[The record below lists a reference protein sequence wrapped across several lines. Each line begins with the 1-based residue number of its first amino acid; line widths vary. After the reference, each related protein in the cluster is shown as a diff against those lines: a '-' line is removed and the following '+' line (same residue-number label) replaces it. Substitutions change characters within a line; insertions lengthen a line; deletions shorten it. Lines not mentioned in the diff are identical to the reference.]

1 MAELSAASESMAAII
16 DSYSKA
22 NFLDKNGNKDT
33 TTSVDKDQVLK
44 AVTDKYKK
52 QNKIA
57 HKMFDTVVAALKK
70 KKYEPKGARFRATK
84 WDTDLMP
91 FHKLRNK
98 AMSRPGYDHQRWS
111 RRKRKIRLKSWRK
124 WANNLIVQSV
134 EAVKNHDF
142 AKESQI
148 LKALGYRYIPERDI
162 DDRPRALV
170 GRGARNRPTKLF
182 SLNGPVVTDVD
193 GSYYVAAVEPLSSNV
208 AELSGVAQAL
218 LLALREILAGRIRIP
233 QLALAVDSRIAMY
246 KVANMAA
253 QKDKKSRLTGTAGL
267 CLELITRINEMG
279 VPVRWVWVKGHSQV
293 DGNEAADQGATKG
306 KTGNQTAVQPQAIMQ
321 AHDQWRS
328 NNALA
333 LAKAQ
338 EQ

>member
-1 MAELSAASESMAAII
+1 MHDEEVVRQMEKAALDDPAMAELSAASESMAAII

-98 AMSRPGYDHQRWS
+98 AMSRPGYDHKRWS

-148 LKALGYRYIPERDI
+148 LKALGRKHS
-162 DDRPRALV
+162 PRHAQPSTHPRTNNVL
-170 GRGARNRPTKLF
+170 PSTKAKLEQWAKHRAF
-182 SLNGPVVTDVD
+182 
-193 GSYYVAAVEPLSSNV
+193 GSPLQHIV
-208 AELSGVAQAL
+208 
-218 LLALREILAGRIRIP
+218 
-233 QLALAVDSRIAMY
+233 
-246 KVANMAA
+246 
-253 QKDKKSRLTGTAGL
+253 
-267 CLELITRINEMG
+267 
-279 VPVRWVWVKGHSQV
+279 
-293 DGNEAADQGATKG
+293 
-306 KTGNQTAVQPQAIMQ
+306 
-321 AHDQWRS
+321 
-328 NNALA
+328 
-333 LAKAQ
+333 
-338 EQ
+338 